1 MTFNAAKLAVLS
13 PSLWKEINAWV
24 PLKGKRLV
32 ATRALPLHLQESLAE
47 ALPLLAK
54 MVEPGSVE
62 ENEAMNKAILDDAT
76 RRQAEEAQHQAVIDG
91 GNAQLA
97 AYQKVGLA
105 DTERNAKIIQDAIA
119 RRDKGVFCSVSVRNA
134 VEAERSN
141 LEWVKVA
148 ATPAATPVPPAP
160 VDLLPNG
167 EPVISAGRR
176 RIPDAKGIHGTTPRP
191 LAPSRGGSRAATVG
205 AAHDFS
211 IRPTSTLPTSLRV
224 KSGVNGCGN
233 DAARTGVG

>member
-1 MTFNAAKLAVLS
+1 MASINQTEGPLVTFNAAKLAVLS

-167 EPVISAGRR
+167 EPVLPLDADAYQMRKASTEQLRDLSRR
-176 RIPDAKGIHGTTPRP
+176 RGEGQSRHGW
-191 LAPSRGGSRAATVG
+191 SS
-205 AAHDFS
+205 
-211 IRPTSTLPTSLRV
+211 
-224 KSGVNGCGN
+224 
-233 DAARTGVG
+233 ARL